1 MAPLLALG
9 GSGLVGSLIRA
20 LVIDLAVNQGGKALL
35 GTLTPQPAAQLQ
47 QGMSNQKYMPTLGD
61 ATSVYLQE
69 PGQQAQRALLN
80 YLGANISPFDPDDI
94 INKSYNRARL
104 LAAESGARELQK
116 AQLGVNQAVFPQA
129 IKTEGEVTQK
139 AYDLLSNTLANV
151 IGNQSQYVASPN
163 AAAAL

>member
-1 MAPLLALG
+1 MAAAALG
-9 GSGLVGSLIRA
+9 GGLVSRLIQA
-20 LVIDLAVNQGGKALL
+20 LLIDLAANQAGGALVK
-35 GTLTPQPAAQLQ
+35 TLAPQPAAQLQ

-61 ATSVYLQE
+61 ATAVYLQE
-69 PGQQAQRALLN
+69 PGQQAQRALFN
-80 YLGANISPFDPDDI
+80 ALGANISPFDPDAI
-94 INKSYNRARL
+94 INKNLNRARL

-116 AQLGVNQAVFPQA
+116 AQLAVNQAVYPQA

-151 IGNQSQYVASPN
+151 IGNQSQFVASPN

>member
-1 MAPLLALG
+1 MAAALG
-9 GSGLVGSLIRA
+9 GGLVSRLIQA
-20 LVIDLAVNQGGKALL
+20 LLIDLAANQAGGALVK
-35 GTLTPQPAAQLQ
+35 TLAPQPAAQLQ

-61 ATSVYLQE
+61 ATAVYLQE

-80 YLGANISPFDPDDI
+80 ALGANLSPFDAEDI
-94 INKSYNRARL
+94 INKNLNRARL
-104 LAAESGARELQK
+104 LASEAGARELQK
-116 AQLGVNQAVFPQA
+116 AQLAVNQAVYPQA

-151 IGNQSQYVASPN
+151 IGNQSQFVASPN

>member
-1 MAPLLALG
+1 MAAQALG
-9 GSGLVGSLIRA
+9 LGPLVSRLLQAALIDVVVGQA
-20 LVIDLAVNQGGKALL
+20 GNAFVKTLA
-35 GTLTPQPAAQLQ
+35 PQPAAQLQ

-61 ATSVYLQE
+61 ATALYLQE

-80 YLGANISPFDPDDI
+80 YFGANLSPFDPDYI
-94 INKSYNRARL
+94 IDKNLNRNRL
-104 LAAESGARELQK
+104 LAAEAGARELQK
-116 AQLGVNQAVFPQA
+116 AQLAVNQAVYPQA

>member
-1 MAPLLALG
+1 MAAAALG
-9 GSGLVGSLIRA
+9 GGLVSRLIQA
-20 LVIDLAVNQGGKALL
+20 LLIDLAANQAGGALVR
-35 GTLTPQPAAQLQ
+35 TLAPQPAAQLQ

-61 ATSVYLQE
+61 ATAVYLQE

-80 YLGANISPFDPDDI
+80 RLGANLSPFDPDALIDK
-94 INKSYNRARL
+94 NLNRNRL
-104 LAAESGARELQK
+104 LAAEAGARELQK
-116 AQLGVNQAVFPQA
+116 AQLAVNQAVYPQA